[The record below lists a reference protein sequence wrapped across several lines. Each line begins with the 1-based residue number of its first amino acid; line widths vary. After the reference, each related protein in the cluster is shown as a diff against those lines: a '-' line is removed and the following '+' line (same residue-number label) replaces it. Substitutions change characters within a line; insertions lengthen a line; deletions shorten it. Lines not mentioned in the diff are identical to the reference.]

1 MKDYAR
7 LVQILDSLP
16 GLVGYVDLELRIVYA
31 NKLIETWYQRPL
43 D

>member
-1 MKDYAR
+1 MRNYAR

-16 GLVGYVDLELRIVYA
+16 GLVDYVHLELRIVYA